1 MTTFGRRLLNVA
13 VAVDEVGNSI
23 LGGLPREAISGTIGR
38 AYLAGASWAP
48 FAAWLVDGIF
58 GRGHCVTNALNE
70 NLARLGNGKRG

>member
-1 MTTFGRRLLNVA
+1 MTGLPQRLLNIA

-23 LGGLPREAISGTIGR
+23 LGGRPRETISGTVGR
-38 AYLAGASWAP
+38 AYLSGSWWAP
-48 FAAWLVDGIF
+48 AAVWVVDGIF